1 MFAFEAVKFLL
12 DAEGGALTS
21 HNAIMFS
28 LLSRVFDFP
37 RVLLLYET
45 EVQRTQT
52 WNLAA
57 TRSEQA
63 PKITMHLNEAM
74 ALFH

>member
-52 WNLAA
+52 
-57 TRSEQA
+57 
-63 PKITMHLNEAM
+63 
-74 ALFH
+74 